1 MTDRGRIVLGLGGAA
16 YLAAWAFGS
25 KPLYPVATGL
35 VLAVVLAWAWVR
47 LANRPMRL
55 KRSLGEKEHV
65 EGEDVH
71 VWLEVE
77 LESRVPPPSLVLV
90 ERIGKLGERRT
101 PLHPDG
107 NRLWAGYT
115 LPAMARGRYAF
126 EAAEILIEDPFGLQ
140 RITVPLGEAGV
151 LVVYPRL
158 VDLDRLFSE
167 TGARSHEGRRMLLRR
182 PSGFDLHGVREYEE
196 GESLRRVHWRSTARR
211 GQLMVKELEDA
222 PRDETAV
229 VLDADVSAV
238 AGVAPDSSFDVQ
250 VRAAGSVLRAHARR
264 GRRAVLVLGSALR
277 ESQRVA
283 SSEGDWRRALDLLA
297 GVEPSAGGSVTQLLG
312 EDAGA
317 AGRSLELTV
326 VTARLDTRLTD
337 RLVHLALSRRRV
349 SLVYVDTASF
359 GGRPRPEPGLLRVQ
373 AVGIAVAVVRRGDD
387 LAAKLGGTALPGA
400 ANGSE
405 TPLAVPTSG
414 RAGSARAS
422 V

>member
-1 MTDRGRIVLGLGGAA
+1 VTDRGRIVLALGGAT

-35 VLAVVLAWAWVR
+35 LLAVVLAWGWVR

-55 KRSLGEKEHV
+55 RRVLGEGEHV
-65 EGEDVH
+65 EGDDVH
-71 VWLEVE
+71 VWLELD
-77 LESRVPPPSLVLV
+77 LESRVPPPSVVLV

-107 NRLWAGYT
+107 RRLWAGYT
-115 LPAMARGRYAF
+115 LRALPRGRYAF
-126 EAAEILIEDPFGLQ
+126 DAAEIVIEDPFGLQ
-140 RITVPLGEAGV
+140 RVTVPVGEAGA

-167 TGARSHEGRRMLLRR
+167 TGARSHDGRRLLLRR
-182 PSGFDLHGVREYEE
+182 PSGFDFHGVREYEE

-229 VLDADVSAV
+229 VLDADA
-238 AGVAPDSSFDVQ
+238 AGVAGLPPDSSFDVQ

-264 GRRAVLVLGSALR
+264 GRRAVLVVGSVVR

-283 SSEGDWRRALDLLA
+283 SSDGDWRRALDLLA
-297 GVEPSAGGSVTQLLG
+297 GLEPSVGGSITPLLA
-312 EDAGA
+312 EDASP

-326 VTARLDTRLTD
+326 VTSRLDPRLVE
-337 RLVHLALSRRRV
+337 RLVHLALGRRRV
-349 SLVYVDTASF
+349 SLVYVDAASF
-359 GGRPRPEPGLLRVQ
+359 GGHPRREPGLLRLQ
-373 AVGIAVAVVRRGDD
+373 AAGIPVTTIRRGDD
-387 LAAKLGGTALPGA
+387 LAARLTGEALPGA
-400 ANGSE
+400 A
-405 TPLAVPTSG
+405 
-414 RAGSARAS
+414 SA
-422 V
+422 

>member
-1 MTDRGRIVLGLGGAA
+1 VTDRGRIVLALGGAT

-35 VLAVVLAWAWVR
+35 LLAVVLAWGWVR

-55 KRSLGEKEHV
+55 RRVLGEGDHV
-65 EGEDVH
+65 EGDDVH

-107 NRLWAGYT
+107 TRYWAGYT
-115 LPAMARGRYAF
+115 LRALPRGRYTLD
-126 EAAEILIEDPFGLQ
+126 AAEVVIEDPFGLQ
-140 RITVPLGEAGV
+140 QVTVPVGEAGV

-167 TGARSHEGRRMLLRR
+167 TGARAHEGRRMLIRR
-182 PSGFDLHGVREYEE
+182 PSGFDFHGVREYQE

-211 GQLMVKELEDA
+211 GRLMVKEVEDA

-229 VLDADVSAV
+229 VLDADAAAV
-238 AGVAPDSSFDVQ
+238 AGSPPESSFDVQ

-264 GRRAVLVLGSALR
+264 GRRAVLVVASMLR
-277 ESQRVA
+277 ESQRI
-283 SSEGDWRRALDLLA
+283 SSSDGDWRRALDLLA
-297 GVEPSAGGSVTQLLG
+297 GLEPSAGGSVTPLLA
-312 EDAGA
+312 EDASA

-326 VTARLDTRLTD
+326 VTSQVEPRLVE

-349 SLVYVDTASF
+349 SLVYVDPASF
-359 GGRPRPEPGLLRVQ
+359 GARRRPQPGLLRLQ
-373 AVGIAVAVVRRGDD
+373 AAGIPVTIVRRGDD
-387 LAAKLGGTALPGA
+387 LAVRLGGAPLREA
-400 ANGSE
+400 ASGS
-405 TPLAVPTSG
+405 G
-414 RAGSARAS
+414 
-422 V
+422 